1 MRFWKGRNILFKT
14 NIISRQQAK
23 KDIGHDLKQMYVNV
37 RMWFPS
43 KRSIDKL
50 CALYESIVFIYHI
63 PVSRSQEMIDYI
75 LKKLKYI
82 SVIL

>member
-63 PVSRSQEMIDYI
+63 PVSSTIDP
-75 LKKLKYI
+75 KK
-82 SVIL
+82 